1 MHVKFVLFI
10 YIYWYTLLIWVAYIC
25 MYKYIFMKLFTILI
39 IYMIYTYHVHTH
51 KLNIHTYYI
60 FTYIHITQNV
70 FEKKGTHTSIYNLI
84 NSFVLWYSI
93 IIVTKQ
99 YITYD
104 ATFLESCEDIITSE
118 NTNGQ
123 VIHINMHIYTLYI
136 IHLYMIVKI

>member
-1 MHVKFVLFI
+1 
-10 YIYWYTLLIWVAYIC
+10 
-25 MYKYIFMKLFTILI
+25 MKLFTILI
-39 IYMIYTYHVHTH
+39 IYMIYSYHVHTH